1 MTESIVNALMH
12 LFAIIESVKEDDQFD
27 SVQLVIKPYLNR
39 SLNNEEL
46 TQAYLD
52 LYNNYLSFH
61 RSQPRSGD
69 EEALLATDV
78 ESILQVTKI
87 CNQLNQEL
95 LQHERIIVF
104 LQLLELIF
112 ADGKVTDREEQFLML
127 VGMNFSIPSK
137 EVNDI
142 KAFVLNKD
150 GKGMDTQ
157 RGLVIDNRAT
167 EWSDDIAWMMKK
179 KKVAGATEFHHMR
192 VENMFGKM
200 LVLHIASIN
209 TFFFRYDGPLNLYV
223 ESNKIVKSKSYQLK
237 PGSIIKGKTIK
248 PIYETEITRKFLEDH
263 KRGHIVLTGRNLT
276 FQFKNSDNG
285 IHPFNFSE
293 ESGTLV
299 GVMGGS
305 GVGKSTLLNLL
316 NGKIEPT
323 EGRVTLNGFSM
334 ENAARYGMI
343 GFVPQDD
350 LLFEELTVYENLF
363 FNAQM
368 CFSEFSKQ
376 QLNETV
382 DKVLHELDLYEI
394 RDLRVGDPLNKSI
407 SGGQRKRL
415 NIALELLRE
424 PALLYVDEP
433 TSGLSSMDSEK
444 VMWLLKDLTRK
455 GKLVIVIIHQPSSD
469 IYKLF
474 DKLWM
479 LDRGGYPIY
488 NGNPIDAVVYFKSES
503 TQVNAT
509 ESECPHCGNVIPE
522 QILQI
527 VETKTI
533 DDDGRPTSERKI
545 KPSDWFHKYK
555 EKIEP
560 FIPQLRHDTSIPKSN
575 FRLPSSLKQF
585 LIYSK
590 RNVLSKVANKQY
602 ILINLLEAPV
612 LAFILGYFSKYSTG
626 IDYNLAENK
635 NLPVYLFMAVVVSLF
650 VGMSV
655 SAEEIFK
662 DRKIIERESFLNLS
676 RFSYINSKVSFLFTL
691 SAFQMLTF
699 VVIGNFILE
708 IHGLSLYYWLL
719 LFSTA
724 CFANLV
730 GLTISSAFNSVI
742 TIYILIPFI
751 LVPQLLL
758 GGAMI
763 KFDDLHKSLTNRVYV
778 PFIGDVMASRWAY
791 EAIAVAQ
798 FKENAYEKHFFEAEK
813 KISAASFNI
822 SFKIPELEVITN
834 SLMQDE
840 NKESESFEARLD
852 ILRNE
857 LDRLGK
863 KAEMQPFTFASNL
876 TPKSFTDN
884 IGKNVL
890 SYLESLSRAFTIKM
904 EDAANEQEGIYNGL
918 SRKIGKDEI
927 LALKKSSFN
936 EALSDILLNR
946 NEIKVLYYGADQLI
960 QKKDPVLMEPESNLG
975 RAHFYAPV
983 KIFLG
988 YRIDT
993 FWFNL
998 MVLWSMTGLLYV
1010 LLVKDFFGRAMKGV
1024 WRTRLRKE

>member
-12 LFAIIESVKEDDQFD
+12 LFAIIESVKDDDQFD
-27 SVQLVIKPYLNR
+27 SVELVIKPYLNR
-39 SLNNEEL
+39 TLNNEEL
-46 TQAYLD
+46 TQAYID
-52 LYNNYLSFH
+52 LYHNYLRYH
-61 RSQPRSGD
+61 RSQPRTGD
-69 EEALLATDV
+69 EEAMLATDV
-78 ESILQVTKI
+78 ESILQVTYI
-87 CNQLNQEL
+87 CNNLNKEL
-95 LQHERIIVF
+95 LQHERIIVY

-137 EVNDI
+137 EVEDI
-142 KAFVLNKD
+142 KAFILKSD
-150 GKGMDTQ
+150 GKGIDKN
-157 RGLVIDNRAT
+157 RALVIDKTVT
-167 EWSDDIAWMMKK
+167 EWPDDIAWMMKK
-179 KKVAGATEFHHMR
+179 KKSPGSTEFHHIH
-192 VENMFGKM
+192 VDNMFGKI

-209 TFFFRYDGPLNLYV
+209 TFFFRYDGPLNIYL
-223 ESNKIVKSKSYQLK
+223 ESNKIIKGRSYQLK
-237 PGSIIKGKTIK
+237 PGAIIKGKTIR
-248 PIYETEITRKFLEDH
+248 PIYETEITRKFLEDQ
-263 KRGHIVLTGRNLT
+263 KKGHIVLTGRNLT
-276 FQFKNSDNG
+276 FHFKNSDNG

-323 EGRVTLNGFSM
+323 DGRVTLNGFSM

-350 LLFEELTVYENLF
+350 LLFEELTVYQNLY

-368 CFSEFSKQ
+368 CFSEFTKEQ
-376 QLNETV
+376 IKETV

-394 RDLRVGDPLNKSI
+394 KDLRVGDPLNKSI

-444 VMWLLKDLTRK
+444 VMWLLKDLSRK

-479 LDRGGYPIY
+479 LDKGGYPIY

-533 DDDGRPTSERKI
+533 DDDGRPTSVRKI
-545 KPSDWFHKYK
+545 TPENWYTKYK

-560 FIPQLRHDTSIPKSN
+560 SVKQLRHDTSIPKSN
-575 FRLPSSLKQF
+575 FRLPNFYRQF
-585 LIYSK
+585 WIYGK
-590 RNVLSKVANKQY
+590 RNILSKVANKQY
-602 ILINLLEAPV
+602 ILINLFEAPL
-612 LAFILGYFSKYSTG
+612 LAFILGYFSKYSPG
-626 IDYNLAENK
+626 IEYNLSENK
-635 NLPVYLFMAVVVSLF
+635 NLPVYLFMAVVVALF
-650 VGMSV
+650 IGMSV

-676 RFSYINSKVSFLFTL
+676 RFSYINSKVSYLFAL
-691 SAFQMLTF
+691 SAFQMLLF
-699 VVIGNFILE
+699 VAIGNYILE
-708 IHGLSLYYWLL
+708 IDGLSFHYWFL

-730 GLTISSAFNSVI
+730 GLSISSAFNSVI

-778 PFIGDVMASRWAY
+778 PVIGDIMASRWAY

-798 FKENAYEKHFFEAEK
+798 FKENEYEKNFFDADK
-813 KISAASFNI
+813 KISEANFNI
-822 SFKIPELEVITN
+822 AFRIPEVENITN
-834 SLMQDE
+834 SLINDID
-840 NKESESFEARLD
+840 KDSESYQTRLD
-852 ILRNE
+852 ILANE
-857 LDRLGK
+857 LEHMRSQAD
-863 KAEMQPFTFASNL
+863 MQPFTFLNNL
-876 TPKSFTDN
+876 TPNSFSAN
-884 IGKNVL
+884 VGKNVL
-890 SYLESLSRAFTIKM
+890 SYLQSLEKVFTIKM
-904 EDAANEQEGIYNGL
+904 DDASNEQEAVLNGL
-918 SRKIGKDEI
+918 IREIGHEGVLDMKRASYNQA
-927 LALKKSSFN
+927 LA
-936 EALSDILLNR
+936 DILLNR
-946 NEIKVLYYGADQLI
+946 SEIKVLHYSKDQLI
-960 QKKDPVLMEPESNLG
+960 QKKDPVYMEPTSNFG
-975 RAHFYAPV
+975 RAHFYSPV
-983 KIFLG
+983 KVIFG
-988 YRIDT
+988 YRVDT
-993 FWFNL
+993 FWYNL
-998 MVLWSMTGLLYV
+998 LVLWGMTGFLYM

-1024 WRTRLRKE
+1024 WGKRLRKE

>member
-12 LFAIIESVKEDDQFD
+12 LFAIIESVKEEKQVD
-27 SVQLVIKPYLNR
+27 SAKLIIKPYLNR
-39 SLNNEEL
+39 VLNNEEL

-52 LYNNYLSFH
+52 LYNNYLSYH
-61 RSQPRSGD
+61 LSLPRTGD
-69 EEALLATDV
+69 EETLLATDV

-112 ADGKVTDREEQFLML
+112 SDGKVTDREQQFLML

-137 EVNDI
+137 EVANI
-142 KAFVLNKD
+142 KAFVLEKD
-150 GKGMDTQ
+150 GKGIEKQ
-157 RGLVIDNRAT
+157 RGLVIDNRMT
-167 EWSDDIAWMMKK
+167 EWPDDIAWMMKRK
-179 KKVAGATEFHHMR
+179 KAPGTTEFHHVY
-192 VENMFGKM
+192 VENMFGKI

-209 TFFFRYDGPLNLYV
+209 TFFFRYDGPLNLFV
-223 ESNKIVKSKSYQLK
+223 ESHKIVKGKSYQLK

-248 PIYETEITRKFLEDH
+248 PIYESVITKKFLEDQ
-263 KRGHIVLTGRNLT
+263 KRGHIVLTARNLA

-285 IHPFNFSE
+285 IHTFNFSE

-368 CFSEFSKQ
+368 CFSDFSKDKIRQ
-376 QLNETV
+376 TV
-382 DKVLHELDLYEI
+382 DKVLRELDLYEI

-455 GKLVIVIIHQPSSD
+455 GKLIIVIIHQPSSD

-533 DDDGRPTSERKI
+533 DDDGRPTRQRKI
-545 KPSDWFHKYK
+545 KPSDWFEKYK

-575 FRLPSSLKQF
+575 FRLPSSFRQF
-585 LIYSK
+585 WIYSK
-590 RNVLSKVANKQY
+590 RNILSKVANRQY
-602 ILINLLEAPV
+602 ILINLLEAPL
-612 LAFILGYFSKYSTG
+612 LAFILGYFSKYSNG
-626 IDYNLAENK
+626 VDYNLADNK
-635 NLPVYLFMAVVVSLF
+635 NLPVYLFMAVVVALF

-676 RFSYINSKVSFLFTL
+676 RFSYINAKVTYLFAL

-699 VVIGNFILE
+699 VLVGNFILE
-708 IHGLSLYYWLL
+708 IGALSWYYWLL

-763 KFDDLHKSLTNRVYV
+763 KFDDLHKSLTNRVNV
-778 PFIGDVMASRWAY
+778 PFIGDIMASRWAY

-798 FKENAYEKHFFEAEK
+798 FKENAYERHFFEVEK

-822 SFKIPELEVITN
+822 SYKIPELEQITN
-834 SLMQDE
+834 SLINDD
-840 NKESESFEARLD
+840 NKESDSYAVRLD

-857 LDRLGK
+857 LGLLSTQAGIP
-863 KAEMQPFTFASNL
+863 PFTFIGNL
-876 TPKSFTDN
+876 TPKSFTES
-884 IGKNVL
+884 IGRNVL
-890 SYLESLSRAFTIKM
+890 NYLASLTNNFTDKM
-904 EDAANEQEGIYNGL
+904 DDANNEQEAIYNGL
-918 SRKIGKDEI
+918 SRRIGKEAI
-927 LALKKSSFN
+927 LELKRSSFN

-946 NEIKVLYYGADQLI
+946 NEIKVLYYGPDRLI
-960 QKKDPVLMEPESNLG
+960 QKKDPVLMEPVSNLG
-975 RAHFYAPV
+975 RAHFYSPV

-988 YRIDT
+988 QRIDT

-998 MVLWSMTGLLYV
+998 IVLWCMTGMLYL
-1010 LLVKDFFGRAMKGV
+1010 LLVNDFFGRAMKGV